1 MQASYRHRQVSRP
14 TVVSFIVLTVLL
26 SLPFFFVG
34 PHLVLFAAIAPI
46 FALVALV
53 HWLGIR

>member
-26 SLPFFFVG
+26 SLPFFS
-34 PHLVLFAAIAPI
+34 
-46 FALVALV
+46 
-53 HWLGIR
+53 